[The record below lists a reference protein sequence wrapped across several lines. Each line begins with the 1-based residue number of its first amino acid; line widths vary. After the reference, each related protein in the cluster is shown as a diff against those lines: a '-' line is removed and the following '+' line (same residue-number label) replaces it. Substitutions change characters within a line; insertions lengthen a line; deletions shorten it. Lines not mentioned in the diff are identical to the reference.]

1 MNNNKTNSKT
11 ASKIKKLA
19 MFLEKNLIL
28 EEKKNIITKFANNN
42 NNNKPAGISTYSN
55 FDDNSQIN
63 WINSLRS

>member
-1 MNNNKTNSKT
+1 MINNKTNSKT

-19 MFLEKNLIL
+19 TFLEKNLLL

-42 NNNKPAGISTYSN
+42 NKPAGISSYTN
-55 FDDNSQIN
+55 FDDNSQLN

>member
-19 MFLEKNLIL
+19 TFLEKNLLL
-28 EEKKNIITKFANNN
+28 EEKKNIITKFNN
-42 NNNKPAGISTYSN
+42 NNNKPAGISSYAN
-55 FDDNSQIN
+55 FDDSSQLN

>member
-42 NNNKPAGISTYSN
+42 NNKPAGISTYSN

>member
-19 MFLEKNLIL
+19 TFLEKNLLL

-42 NNNKPAGISTYSN
+42 NNNKPAGISSYTN
-55 FDDNSQIN
+55 FDDNSQLN